1 MYSYFHQIK
10 AAIGRSY
17 RMIILNRNSN
27 TLKKETTDLFCSF
40 QKRFSVL
47 AAMLTMILFIAI
59 PAYADRT
66 ITLDVK
72 KGQNITYEFREAAY
86 EAKFEPGTLTIIIPP
101 GTYKVNQLCVWGH
114 TTIKMNNV
122 TLVREPSS
130 KKSMCRLGYKSED
143 FDYYNNRA
151 GQPGY
156 SKEFSDITFIGG
168 TWDGSKVSR
177 SLMQY
182 GHAMNMTFQNVTFKN
197 VKGSHHMEFAGC
209 KGIRLINCKFSGYF
223 GDFGSTYN
231 GEAIQFEILTGVGKG
246 HFNGYHPID
255 DETTCR
261 DIEITGCIFD
271 GLKRGVGS
279 HTAIAN
285 SYFTNFKI
293 HDNVFKNITG
303 YAISMMNY
311 ANSSVY
317 NNKISNCG
325 CGILCATSERSH
337 KNFYKSAKT
346 SSSRNS
352 PKQLNNK
359 IYNNTISINRGANG
373 KSYNNANYGIWLF
386 GEKLKKKRGS
396 MPKGDWRC
404 SGVTVTNNV
413 ITMNVRGG
421 GIWLTGTVNTKIAG
435 NTIKCQFKKKGKAG
449 AGAGVWIENGSGDEI
464 SGNIVSNV
472 KSGIGK
478 HTMGIYV
485 TGSKKISLV
494 NNRLIKCGKAIQAS
508 KKQLKKNAGNKKN

>member
-1 MYSYFHQIK
+1 
-10 AAIGRSY
+10 
-17 RMIILNRNSN
+17 MIICNRISN
-27 TLKKETTDLFCSF
+27 TFKKEINDTFCGCR
-40 QKRFSVL
+40 KRFSILTVMM
-47 AAMLTMILFIAI
+47 AMMLFIAI

-66 ITLDVK
+66 IRLEVSN
-72 KGQNITYEFREAAY
+72 GQNITSEFMEAAY
-86 EAKFEPGTLTIIIPP
+86 EAKEESGMLTIIIPS
-101 GTYKVNQLCVWGH
+101 GTYKVNQLAVWGH
-114 TTIKMNNV
+114 TTIEMKNV

-130 KKSMCRLGYKSED
+130 QKSMCRLGYKSED
-143 FDYYNNRA
+143 FDDYNGGV

-156 SKEFSDITFIGG
+156 SKDFSDITFIGG
-168 TWDGSKVSR
+168 TWDGSKVSK
-177 SLMQY
+177 SIMQY
-182 GHAMNMTFQNVTFKN
+182 GHAMNMTFQDVTFKN
-197 VKGSHHMEFAGC
+197 VTGSHHLEFAGC
-209 KGIRLINCKFSGYF
+209 KGIRLINCKFTGYY
-223 GDFGSTYN
+223 GDFGSAYN
-231 GEAIQFEILTGVGKG
+231 GEAIQFEVLTGVGKG
-246 HFNGYHPID
+246 HFNGYHPIN

-261 DIEITGCIFD
+261 DIEITRCTFD

-293 HDNVFKNITG
+293 HDNIFKNITG

-311 ANSSVY
+311 TNSSVY

-337 KNFYKSAKT
+337 KNFYASAKT

-359 IYNNTISINRGANG
+359 IYNNTISINIGANG

-386 GEKLKKKRGS
+386 GEKLKKKKGS

-404 SGVTVTNNV
+404 GGVTIKGNN

-421 GIWLTGTVNTKIAG
+421 GIWLTGTVNTKVTG

-449 AGAGVWIENGSGDEI
+449 AGAGVWIENGNGDEI
-464 SGNIVSNV
+464 SGNAVRNV

-478 HTMGIYV
+478 NTMGIYV
-485 TGSKKISLV
+485 TGSKKITLV
-494 NNRLIKCGKAIQAS
+494 KNRLIKCGKAIQAS
-508 KKQLKKNAGNKKN
+508 KKQLKKNKGNKKK